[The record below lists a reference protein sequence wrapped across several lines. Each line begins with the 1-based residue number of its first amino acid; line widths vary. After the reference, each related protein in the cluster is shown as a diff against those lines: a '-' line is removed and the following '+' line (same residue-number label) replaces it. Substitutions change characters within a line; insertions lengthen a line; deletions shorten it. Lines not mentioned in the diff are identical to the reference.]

1 MGRVEPSYLIPPSM
15 EGAEPYLGEGIS
27 RPLPGERTKL
37 FNLLVTVEGTT
48 PMRTTIRAATAS
60 KAKLYAK
67 NRWPNSNA
75 IIIK

>member
-1 MGRVEPSYLIPPSM
+1 MGRQPSYAIPPSM
-15 EGAEPYLGEGIS
+15 QEAEPHLGEGIS

-37 FNLLVTVEGTT
+37 FNLLVTVEGTQ
-48 PMRTTIRAATAS
+48 PMRTSIRAATAA

-75 IIIK
+75 IVVK

>member
-1 MGRVEPSYLIPPSM
+1 MGRIEPSYLIPPSM
-15 EGAEPYLGEGIS
+15 SEAEPYLGEGIS

-37 FNLLVTVEGTT
+37 FTLLVTVEGTN
-48 PMRTTIRAATAS
+48 PMKTTIRAATAA

-75 IIIK
+75 IIVK